1 MPTPKSAYKLSL
13 LPPASAASWA
23 LMALS
28 SDVVLEVCMEL
39 KRPAGVR
46 LMLELPE
53 PEELDAL
60 DEVPLEPLEPLEPL
74 ALPVLPV
81 VPEDDPVLVARGIP
95 TPPCMDE
102 AKFCAL
108 AKSPFCK
115 AVPS

>member
-1 MPTPKSAYKLSL
+1 
-13 LPPASAASWA
+13 
-23 LMALS
+23 
-28 SDVVLEVCMEL
+28 MEL